1 MVKSAPPPAPAA
13 PPIPTTVLIAVDGNM
28 SVGVEKRLA
37 DHPWWAAAA
46 SENNAMAGQ
55 GFDGNIWCMRG
66 TSRMGTTANA
76 QISMANLRPELTL
89 WPRFI
94 RQPESQP
101 PPMEP
106 TLETL

>member
-13 PPIPTTVLIAVDGNM
+13 PPMPTTVLMAVEGNM

-46 SENNAMAGQ
+46 SENNAIAGH
-55 GFDGNIWCMRG
+55 GFVGNKSCMRG
-66 TSRMGTTANA
+66 TRRIGTTASA
-76 QISMANLRPELTL
+76 QISMANLRPEFTL
-89 WPRFI
+89 CPRFI
-94 RQPESQP
+94 RHPESQP